1 MSSAPTLKHDYIN
14 QLHFFIKT
22 NPKACL
28 HSLLEVKFTFTI
40 ILSSSFNSLRR
51 YEGFKYNV
59 KIYKTTMIHVGKD
72 KSCVSQYISEKEL
85 LMAFSLNKTNPD
97 TQSIPIEGCSPL
109 KEGNS
114 RGKHL

>member
-59 KIYKTTMIHVGKD
+59 KIYKT
-72 KSCVSQYISEKEL
+72 Q
-85 LMAFSLNKTNPD
+85 
-97 TQSIPIEGCSPL
+97 Q
-109 KEGNS
+109 
-114 RGKHL
+114 